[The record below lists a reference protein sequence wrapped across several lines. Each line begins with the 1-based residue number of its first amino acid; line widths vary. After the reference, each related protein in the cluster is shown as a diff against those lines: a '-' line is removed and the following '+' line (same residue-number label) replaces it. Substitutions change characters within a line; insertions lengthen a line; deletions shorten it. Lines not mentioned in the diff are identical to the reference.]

1 MTKFRGSGATHAEA
15 VTETPA
21 YAELQVTTNFS
32 FLRGASHPAELV
44 LTAAALG
51 HRAIAVTDHNSVA
64 GIVRAHQAAK
74 EVGIR
79 LVVGCRLD
87 LDDGISLLAF
97 PQDRA
102 AYGRLTRL
110 LTSGKRRAS
119 KGECRLDY
127 ADVIASGT
135 DQIVIVLPPPIP
147 SPTCGGGLGWG
158 SDAAEFAAFAARIS
172 TDFRGR
178 AYLAAHHLYRGDDAR
193 HLTHLAA
200 LSEMAGLPLVA
211 TNDVLYHLPERRQL
225 QDVLTCIR
233 EGCTIEEAGFR
244 LAANAERH
252 LKSPQEMARLFRLYP
267 EAVARSLEI
276 VERCTFSLDE
286 LRYEYPDETAEDGR
300 TPQQRLADLAWA
312 GAAERFSDR
321 PSSSPT
327 AIEPSPP
334 TEGDVA
340 GREREGKT
348 GSAAKYGGIPEKI
361 RRLIEHE
368 LQLIERL
375 DYARY
380 FLTVHDIV
388 EFARRRGILCQGRG
402 SAANSVV
409 CYCLGITAVDPAR
422 IDVLFERFI
431 SAARNEPPDI
441 DVDFEHERREE
452 VIQYI
457 YEKYGRDRAGLAA
470 TVICYRSRSAI
481 REVGKAL
488 GLSVDVVAA
497 LAGIVWGWSNDPI
510 ADIKVREAGLDPGDR
525 TLRLALDLAA
535 ELTGFP
541 RHLSQHVGGFV
552 ITRGPLSELVPI
564 ENAAMEDRTVIEW
577 DKDDLDALG
586 ILKIDV
592 LALGML
598 TCIRKSFDLLDK
610 HYGRHLELATVPAED
625 PEVYEMLSQADSL
638 GVFQVES
645 RAQMTMLPR
654 LKPREFYD
662 LVIEVAIVR
671 PGPIQGDMVHPY
683 LRRRSGREPV
693 EYPSEALCQVLGKT
707 LGVPLFQEQAMK
719 IAIVGAGFAPEEA
732 DRLRRA
738 MATFKRNGDIHL
750 FRDKFIAGM
759 VENGYD
765 RDFATRCFS
774 QIEGFGTYGFPESHA
789 ASFALLVYVSAWIK
803 CFYPEVFACALLNSQ
818 PMGFYAPAQIV
829 RDAREHGVEVRPA
842 DVNHSLWDCTLEPI
856 EVTATHA
863 VVTPANAGIQSLPLT
878 GTGGRATVA
887 GILDSRFRRNDEQNF
902 ATSIASSSRR
912 KSGSTSAVDTGF
924 RRYDKREIAV
934 TRSNE
939 HHASRHYALRL
950 GFRQIKGFSEADAER
965 LVATRGSGFPDPA
978 ALWRR
983 SRLGHA
989 ALERLAEADAFRS
1002 VGLDRRRALW
1012 ALKALGDPPPPLF
1025 AAHADDAPRTPTL
1038 SPQWGARGTNR
1049 VEETHA
1055 SALSARSTTPDKE
1068 PSRPTGGR
1076 GQGEGGARQQSVLLE
1091 ASSPLPTPPPRAERG
1106 ITTGKTEDSE
1116 TRAAALLPAMPLG
1129 EHVVE
1134 DYATTGLSLKRH
1146 PLAFLRAELASEG
1159 LVTAADLA
1167 HLPVERR
1174 LGIAGVVLIRQ
1185 RPGSANGV
1193 VFITIEDETG
1203 IANLIVWPAILER
1216 FRRAA
1221 LGATLL
1227 RCTGKLQREESVIHV
1242 VAERLD
1248 DLTQRL
1254 NSLRN
1259 RTGDESPQSSAKPP
1273 FAVPVKAPGYD
1284 IRDIVIPSRNFR

>member
-1 MTKFRGSGATHAEA
+1 MAYLPESVPR
-15 VTETPA
+15 
-21 YAELQVTTNFS
+21 YAELQVTSNFS
-32 FLRGASHPAELV
+32 FLRGGAHPDELV

-51 HRAIAVTDHNSVA
+51 HQAIAITDRNSFA
-64 GIVRAHQAAK
+64 GIVRAHHAAK

-87 LDDGISLLAF
+87 LSDGKSLLAF
-97 PQDRA
+97 PEDRA

-110 LTSGKRRAS
+110 LTLGKRRAP
-119 KGECRLDY
+119 KGDCRLDY
-127 ADVIASGT
+127 ADVVAHGEG
-135 DQIVIVLPPPIP
+135 QIVVVLP
-147 SPTCGGGLGWG
+147 SETA
-158 SDAAEFAAFAARIS
+158 DMAADFAARVAA
-172 TDFRGR
+172 DFRGR
-178 AYLAAHHLYRGDDAR
+178 AYRATHHLYRGDDAQR
-193 HLTHLAA
+193 LVRLAA
-200 LSEMAGLPLVA
+200 LGEATGLPLVA
-211 TNDVLYHLPERRQL
+211 TNDVLYHRPERRPL

-233 EGCTIEEAGFR
+233 EGCTIAEAGYR

-252 LKSPQEMARLFRLYP
+252 LKPPQEMARLFRGH
-267 EAVARSLEI
+267 EDAVERTLEI
-276 VERCTFSLDE
+276 VERCRFSLDE
-286 LRYEYPDETAEDGR
+286 LRYEYPEEPVPEGQ
-300 TPQQRLADLAWA
+300 TPQQRLAELAWQGA
-312 GAAERFSDR
+312 GERFSDGVPNKVR
-321 PSSSPT
+321 
-327 AIEPSPP
+327 
-334 TEGDVA
+334 D
-340 GREREGKT
+340 
-348 GSAAKYGGIPEKI
+348 
-361 RRLIEHE
+361 LIGHE

-388 EFARRRGILCQGRG
+388 RFARQRGILCQGRG

-452 VIQYI
+452 VIQYV

-510 ADIKVREAGLDPGDR
+510 ADQRVREAGLDPSDR
-525 TLRLALDLAA
+525 NLRLALDLAA
-535 ELTGFP
+535 QLVGFP

-577 DKDDLDALG
+577 DKDDLDRLG

-598 TCIRKSFDLLDK
+598 TCIRKAFALIEE
-610 HYGRHLELATVPAED
+610 HYGRRLDLATVPAEE
-625 PEVYEMLSQADSL
+625 PAVYEMLSRADSL

-645 RAQMTMLPR
+645 RAQMSMLPR
-654 LKPREFYD
+654 LKPQEFYD

-693 EYPSEALCQVLGKT
+693 DYPSEALRQVLGKT

-719 IAIVGAGFAPEEA
+719 IAIVGAGFAPEDA

-750 FRDKFIAGM
+750 FRGKFIAGM
-759 VENGYD
+759 VRNGYD

-789 ASFALLVYVSAWIK
+789 ASFALLVYVSSWIK

-829 RDAREHGVEVRPA
+829 RDAREHDVEVRPV
-842 DVNHSLWDCTLEPI
+842 DINHSFWNCTLEPA
-856 EVTATHA
+856 E
-863 VVTPANAGIQSLPLT
+863 
-878 GTGGRATVA
+878 GG
-887 GILDSRFRRNDEQNF
+887 
-902 ATSIASSSRR
+902 
-912 KSGSTSAVDTGF
+912 KW
-924 RRYDKREIAV
+924 
-934 TRSNE
+934 
-939 HHASRHYALRL
+939 ALRL
-950 GFRQIKGFSEADAER
+950 GFRQIKGFVEAAAEQLIGARPEHSYVDAR
-965 LVATRGSGFPDPA
+965 

-983 SRLGHA
+983 SGLGRGA
-989 ALERLAEADAFRS
+989 IERLAEADAFRS
-1002 VGLDRRRALW
+1002 IGLDRRRALW
-1012 ALKALGDPPPPLF
+1012 ALKALGEPPLPLF
-1025 AAHADDAPRTPTL
+1025 AAAD
-1038 SPQWGARGTNR
+1038 
-1049 VEETHA
+1049 
-1055 SALSARSTTPDKE
+1055 
-1068 PSRPTGGR
+1068 
-1076 GQGEGGARQQSVLLE
+1076 E
-1091 ASSPLPTPPPRAERG
+1091 ASVPTSILPPDAGGGWQDGE
-1106 ITTGKTEDSE
+1106 
-1116 TRAAALLPAMPLG
+1116 AAAMALLPEMPLG

-1134 DYATTGLSLKRH
+1134 DYASLSLTLKRH
-1146 PLAFLRAELASEG
+1146 PLAFLRADLAREG
-1159 LVTAADLA
+1159 LATAAELA
-1167 HLPVERR
+1167 HLPVDRR
-1174 LGIAGVVLIRQ
+1174 LSIAGIVLIRQ

-1203 IANLIVWPAILER
+1203 IANLIIWPTILER
-1216 FRRAA
+1216 FRRTA

-1242 VAERLD
+1242 VAERLED
-1248 DLTQRL
+1248 MTSRL
-1254 NSLRN
+1254 HTLRD
-1259 RTGDESPQSSAKPP
+1259 RTGDAEPRRAPKPPFASSAKPP
-1273 FAVPVKAPGYD
+1273 GYD
-1284 IRDIVIPSRNFR
+1284 PRDIVVASRNFR

>member
-1 MTKFRGSGATHAEA
+1 MASFPEPVLSERA
-15 VTETPA
+15 PR

-32 FLRGASHPAELV
+32 FLRGASHPDELV

-51 HRAIAVTDHNSVA
+51 HQATAITDRNSFA
-64 GIVRAHQAAK
+64 GIVRAHHAAK

-87 LDDGISLLAF
+87 LRDGTSLLAY
-97 PQDRA
+97 PTDRA

-110 LTSGKRRAS
+110 LTLGKRRAP
-119 KGECRLDY
+119 KGECHLDY
-127 ADVIASGT
+127 ADVVAHSEG
-135 DQIVIVLPPPIP
+135 QIVVIL
-147 SPTCGGGLGWG
+147 SPET
-158 SDAAEFAAFAARIS
+158 AARI
-172 TDFRGR
+172 TADFQGR
-178 AYLAAHHLYRGDDAR
+178 AYLAAHHLYRGDDMRRLAR
-193 HLTHLAA
+193 LAA
-200 LSEMAGLPLVA
+200 LGEAAGLPLVA
-211 TNDVLYHLPERRQL
+211 VNDVLYHLPERRPL

-233 EGCTIEEAGFR
+233 EGCTISEAGYR

-252 LKSPQEMARLFRLYP
+252 LKLPEEVARLFRGH
-267 EAVARSLEI
+267 EDAVERTLEI
-276 VERCTFSLDE
+276 VERCRFSLDE
-286 LRYEYPDETAEDGR
+286 LRYEYPEEPVPEGM
-300 TPQQRLADLAWA
+300 TPQQRLAELAWQ
-312 GAAERFSDR
+312 GAAERFRCD
-321 PSSSPT
+321 T
-327 AIEPSPP
+327 PSPRLRGEGRGEGPLHGCLAPAGLPFTRNPRYARFP
-334 TEGDVA
+334 TSPRKRGEVIGGNDN
-340 GREREGKT
+340 
-348 GSAAKYGGIPEKI
+348 GSSIPDKV
-361 RRLIEHE
+361 RNLIEHE

-388 EFARRRGILCQGRG
+388 QFARRRGILCQGRG

-481 REVGKAL
+481 REVGKVL

-510 ADIKVREAGLDPGDR
+510 ADQRVREAGLDPTDR

-535 ELTGFP
+535 QLVGFP

-577 DKDDLDALG
+577 DKDDLDRLG

-598 TCIRKSFDLLDK
+598 TCIRKAFALIEK
-610 HYGRHLELATVPAED
+610 HHGRRFELATIPAED
-625 PEVYEMLSQADSL
+625 PAVYEMLSRADSL

-683 LRRRSGREPV
+683 LRRRSGREEV
-693 EYPSEALCQVLGKT
+693 VYPSGELREVLGKT

-759 VENGYD
+759 VANGYD

-829 RDAREHGVEVRPA
+829 RDAREHGVEVRPV
-842 DVNHSLWDCTLEPI
+842 DVNHSFWDCTLEPLI
-856 EVTATHA
+856 PS
-863 VVTPANAGIQSLPLT
+863 PAS
-878 GTGGRATVA
+878 GGGLGWGR
-887 GILDSRFRRNDEQNF
+887 
-902 ATSIASSSRR
+902 
-912 KSGSTSAVDTGF
+912 
-924 RRYDKREIAV
+924 
-934 TRSNE
+934 
-939 HHASRHYALRL
+939 ALRL
-950 GFRQIKGFSEADAER
+950 GLRQIKGLAEADTER
-965 LVATRGSGFPDPA
+965 LVAARGSGYPDPR

-983 SRLGHA
+983 SGLGRGT
-989 ALERLAEADAFRS
+989 LERLAEADVFRS
-1002 VGLDRRRALW
+1002 IGLDRRRALW
-1012 ALKALGDPPPPLF
+1012 ALKALGDPPLPLF
-1025 AAHADDAPRTPTL
+1025 A
-1038 SPQWGARGTNR
+1038 Q
-1049 VEETHA
+1049 E
-1055 SALSARSTTPDKE
+1055 E
-1068 PSRPTGGR
+1068 PSPPMGGR
-1076 GQGEGGARQQSVLLE
+1076 GKGEGGFSGPSSLE
-1091 ASSPLPTPPPRAERG
+1091 SPTSPRPSPPPGAER
-1106 ITTGKTEDSE
+1106 ENFSE
-1116 TRAAALLPAMPLG
+1116 ARAMALLPEMPLG

-1134 DYATTGLSLKRH
+1134 DYASLSLTLKRH
-1146 PLAFLRAELASEG
+1146 PLAFLRAELAREG
-1159 LVTAADLA
+1159 LVTAAELA
-1167 HLPVERR
+1167 HLPVDRR
-1174 LGIAGVVLIRQ
+1174 LSIAGIVLIRQ

-1242 VAERLD
+1242 VAGRLED
-1248 DLTQRL
+1248 MTPRL
-1254 NSLRN
+1254 NTLRN
-1259 RTGDESPQSSAKPP
+1259 RTGEAEPRPVPKPPFRSPAKPP
-1273 FAVPVKAPGYD
+1273 GYD
-1284 IRDIVIPSRNFR
+1284 PRDIVITSRNFR

>member
-1 MTKFRGSGATHAEA
+1 MASSPERVLH
-15 VTETPA
+15 

-32 FLRGASHPAELV
+32 FLRGAAHPDELV
-44 LTAAALG
+44 VTAAASG
-51 HRAIAVTDHNSVA
+51 HRAIAITDRNSLA
-64 GIVRAHQAAK
+64 GIVRAHHAAK

-79 LVVGCRLD
+79 LVVSCRLD
-87 LDDGISLLAF
+87 LRDSTSLLAF
-97 PQDRA
+97 PEDRA

-110 LTSGKRRAS
+110 LTLGKRRAP
-119 KGECRLDY
+119 KGECHLDY
-127 ADVIASGT
+127 ADVVAHG
-135 DQIVIVLPPPIP
+135 DGQIVVVLP
-147 SPTCGGGLGWG
+147 SEEADMT
-158 SDAAEFAAFAARIS
+158 DFAARVAA
-172 TDFRGR
+172 DFRGR
-178 AYLAAHHLYRGDDAR
+178 AYLTAHHLYRGDDAR
-193 HLTHLAA
+193 RLAHLAA
-200 LSEMAGLPLVA
+200 LGEATGLPLVA
-211 TNDVLYHLPERRQL
+211 TNDVLYHRPERRPL

-233 EGCTIEEAGFR
+233 EGCTIQEAGYR

-252 LKSPQEMARLFRLYP
+252 LKPPQEMARLFRGH
-267 EAVARSLEI
+267 EDAVERSLEI
-276 VERCTFSLDE
+276 VERCRFSLDE
-286 LRYEYPDETAEDGR
+286 LRYEYPEETVPDGR
-300 TPQQRLADLAWA
+300 TPQQRLVELTWKGA
-312 GAAERFSDR
+312 GERFRSSVTPAEAGVQSHRSDPGPLDSR
-321 PSSSPT
+321 FR
-327 AIEPSPP
+327 
-334 TEGDVA
+334 GND
-340 GREREGKT
+340 ERSGVPDKV
-348 GSAAKYGGIPEKI
+348 
-361 RRLIEHE
+361 RDLIAHE
-368 LQLIERL
+368 MQLIERL

-388 EFARRRGILCQGRG
+388 QFARQRGILCQGRG

-452 VIQYI
+452 VIQYV

-481 REVGKAL
+481 REVGKVL

-510 ADIKVREAGLDPGDR
+510 ADLRVREAGLDPTDR

-535 ELTGFP
+535 QLVGFP

-577 DKDDLDALG
+577 DKDDLDRLG

-598 TCIRKSFDLLDK
+598 TCIRKAFALIEN
-610 HYGRHLELATVPAED
+610 HYGRRFDLASIPAED
-625 PEVYEMLSQADSL
+625 PAVYEMLSRADSL

-693 EYPSEALCQVLGKT
+693 DYPSEALRQVLGKT
-707 LGVPLFQEQAMK
+707 MGVPLFQEQAMK

-789 ASFALLVYVSAWIK
+789 ASFALLVYVSSWIK

-829 RDAREHGVEVRPA
+829 RDAREHGVEVRPV
-842 DVNHSLWDCTLEPI
+842 DVNHSFWDCTLEARTDGLDQHSASF
-856 EVTATHA
+856 ETAASRPPQDEKFPYAIRKLPHA
-863 VVTPANAGIQSLPLT
+863 EERPQSLPQAR
-878 GTGGRATVA
+878 TGG
-887 GILDSRFRRNDEQNF
+887 
-902 ATSIASSSRR
+902 
-912 KSGSTSAVDTGF
+912 
-924 RRYDKREIAV
+924 
-934 TRSNE
+934 
-939 HHASRHYALRL
+939 ASRSTHGTCGAGDNQRWALRL
-950 GFRQIKGFSEADAER
+950 GFRQIKGFAEADAER
-965 LVATRGSGFPDPA
+965 LVAARPIGGYADPR

-983 SRLGHA
+983 SGLGRG
-989 ALERLAEADAFRS
+989 ALERLADADAFRS
-1002 VGLDRRRALW
+1002 TGLDRRRALW
-1012 ALKALGDPPPPLF
+1012 ALKALGEPPLPLF
-1025 AAHADDAPRTPTL
+1025 AAAEVAP
-1038 SPQWGARGTNR
+1038 
-1049 VEETHA
+1049 V
-1055 SALSARSTTPDKE
+1055 RS
-1068 PSRPTGGR
+1068 
-1076 GQGEGGARQQSVLLE
+1076 GEAC
-1091 ASSPLPTPPPRAERG
+1091 A
-1106 ITTGKTEDSE
+1106 I
-1116 TRAAALLPAMPLG
+1116 ALLPEMPLG

-1134 DYATTGLSLKRH
+1134 DYASLSLTLKRH
-1146 PLAFLRAELASEG
+1146 PLAFLRAELAREG
-1159 LVTAADLA
+1159 RVTAAELA
-1167 HLPVERR
+1167 HLPVDRR
-1174 LGIAGVVLIRQ
+1174 LAIAGVVLIRQ

-1203 IANLIVWPAILER
+1203 IANLIVWPQILER

-1227 RCTGKLQREESVIHV
+1227 SCTGKLQREESVIHV
-1242 VAERLD
+1242 VADRLD
-1248 DLTQRL
+1248 DLTPRL
-1254 NSLRN
+1254 NTLRD
-1259 RTGDESPQSSAKPP
+1259 RTGDAEPRPRRKPP
-1273 FAVPVKAPGYD
+1273 LALPERVPGYD
-1284 IRDIVIPSRNFR
+1284 PRDIVITSRNFR

>member
-1 MTKFRGSGATHAEA
+1 MTD
-15 VTETPA
+15 

-32 FLRGASHPAELV
+32 FLRGAAHPDELV

-51 HRAIAVTDHNSVA
+51 HRAIAITDRNSLA
-64 GIVRAHQAAK
+64 GIVRAYHATK

-87 LDDGISLLAF
+87 LRDGTSLLAF

-110 LTSGKRRAS
+110 LTLGKRRAP
-119 KGECRLDY
+119 KGECHLDY
-127 ADVIASGT
+127 PDVVAHSEG
-135 DQIVIVLPPPIP
+135 QIVVLLPPPVP
-147 SPTCGGGLGWG
+147 SPASGGGSGWG
-158 SDAAEFAAFAARIS
+158 QDVTDFAARVAA
-172 TDFRGR
+172 DFRRR
-178 AYLAAHHLYRGDDAR
+178 AYLAVHHLYRGDDMRRLAR
-193 HLTHLAA
+193 LAA
-200 LSEMAGLPLVA
+200 LAEATGLPLVA
-211 TNDVLYHLPERRQL
+211 TNDVLYHLPERRPL

-233 EGCTIEEAGFR
+233 EGRTIREAGYR

-252 LKSPQEMARLFRLYP
+252 LKAPQEMARLFRGRVD
-267 EAVARSLEI
+267 AVARSLEI
-276 VERCTFSLDE
+276 VERCRFSLDE
-286 LRYEYPDETAEDGR
+286 LRYEYPEEPVPKGQ
-300 TPQQRLADLAWA
+300 TPQQRLVELTWEGARARFARQGSKPPAVIPAKA
-312 GAAERFSDR
+312 GIHASTAPN
-321 PSSSPT
+321 PSSNCNPLPATTCSCCG
-327 AIEPSPP
+327 EMDLGLRR
-334 TEGDVA
+334 GDEWA
-340 GREREGKT
+340 DNGEYLHARFRGNDDK
-348 GSAAKYGGIPEKI
+348 GGIPDKV
-361 RRLIEHE
+361 RDLIEHE
-368 LQLIERL
+368 LKLIERL

-388 EFARRRGILCQGRG
+388 RFARQRGILCQGRG

-497 LAGIVWGWSNDPI
+497 LSGIVWGWSNDPI
-510 ADIKVREAGLDPGDR
+510 ADQRVREAGLDPTDR

-535 ELTGFP
+535 QLVGFP

-577 DKDDLDALG
+577 DKDDLDRLG

-598 TCIRKSFDLLDK
+598 TCIRKAFALIEQ
-610 HYGRHLELATVPAED
+610 HYGRRFELATIPAEE
-625 PEVYEMLSQADSL
+625 PAVYEMLSRADSL

-654 LKPREFYD
+654 LKPRQFYD

-683 LRRRSGREPV
+683 LRRRSGREEV
-693 EYPSEALCQVLGKT
+693 VYPSGELRKVLEKT

-719 IAIVGAGFAPEEA
+719 IAIVGAGFPPEEA

-750 FRDKFIAGM
+750 FRDKFVAGM
-759 VENGYD
+759 VANGYE

-842 DVNHSLWDCTLEPI
+842 DVNHSFWDCTLEPVSNLCALKDPLPPVGG
-856 EVTATHA
+856 EGRVRGASLDG
-863 VVTPANAGIQSLPLT
+863 AGGPPSPQPSPPS
-878 GTGGRATVA
+878 GGRGGV
-887 GILDSRFRRNDEQNF
+887 
-902 ATSIASSSRR
+902 
-912 KSGSTSAVDTGF
+912 SGS
-924 RRYDKREIAV
+924 
-934 TRSNE
+934 
-939 HHASRHYALRL
+939 ALRL
-950 GFRQIKGFSEADAER
+950 GLRQIKGFAEADAER
-965 LVATRGSGFPDPA
+965 LVATRGAQGYPDPQ

-983 SRLGHA
+983 SGLGCG

-1002 VGLDRRRALW
+1002 IALDRRRALW
-1012 ALKALGDPPPPLF
+1012 ALKALGEPPLPLF
-1025 AAHADDAPRTPTL
+1025 AVAEEKLAP
-1038 SPQWGARGTNR
+1038 
-1049 VEETHA
+1049 THA
-1055 SALSARSTTPDKE
+1055 LARSQ
-1068 PSRPTGGR
+1068 GR
-1076 GQGEGGARQQSVLLE
+1076 EGAGVSEAR
-1091 ASSPLPTPPPRAERG
+1091 AM
-1106 ITTGKTEDSE
+1106 
-1116 TRAAALLPAMPLG
+1116 ALLPEMPLG

-1134 DYATTGLSLKRH
+1134 DYASLSLTLKRH
-1146 PLAFLRAELASEG
+1146 PLAFLRQELAREG
-1159 LVTAADLA
+1159 LVTAAELA
-1167 HLPVERR
+1167 RLPVDRR
-1174 LGIAGVVLIRQ
+1174 LTIAGVVLIRQ

-1203 IANLIVWPAILER
+1203 IANLIVWPQILER

-1221 LGATLL
+1221 VGATLL
-1227 RCTGKLQREESVIHV
+1227 CCTGKLQREESVIHV
-1242 VAERLD
+1242 VADRLD
-1248 DLTQRL
+1248 DMTARL
-1254 NSLRN
+1254 NTLRD
-1259 RTGDESPQSSAKPP
+1259 RTGDAEPRPMRKPP
-1273 FAVPVKAPGYD
+1273 FALPERVPGYD
-1284 IRDIVIPSRNFR
+1284 ARDIVISSRNFR

>member
-1 MTKFRGSGATHAEA
+1 MVRTARHAGLSMVSFPEIS
-15 VTETPA
+15 PR

-32 FLRGASHPAELV
+32 FLRGAAHPDELV
-44 LTAAALG
+44 VTAAALG
-51 HRAIAVTDHNSVA
+51 HRAIAITDRNSLA
-64 GIVRAHQAAK
+64 GIVRAHHAAK
-74 EVGIR
+74 EVGLR

-87 LDDGISLLAF
+87 LRDGTSLLVF
-97 PQDRA
+97 PEDRA

-110 LTSGKRRAS
+110 LTLGKRRAS
-119 KGECRLDY
+119 KGECHLDY
-127 ADVIASGT
+127 ADVVAHGAG
-135 DQIVIVLPPPIP
+135 QIVVALTPE
-147 SPTCGGGLGWG
+147 TA
-158 SDAAEFAAFAARIS
+158 DVAEFAVRVAA
-172 TDFRGR
+172 DFRGR
-178 AYLAAHHLYRGDDAR
+178 AYLAAHHLYRGDDMQRLAR
-193 HLTHLAA
+193 LAA
-200 LSEMAGLPLVA
+200 LGYATGLPLVA
-211 TNDVLYHLPERRQL
+211 VNDVLYHVPERRPL

-233 EGCTIEEAGFR
+233 EGCTIREAGYR
-244 LAANAERH
+244 LATNAERH
-252 LKSPQEMARLFRLYP
+252 LKPPQEMARLFRGHQDMV
-267 EAVARSLEI
+267 ERSLEI
-276 VERCTFSLDE
+276 VERCRFSLDE
-286 LRYEYPDETAEDGR
+286 LRYEYPEEPVPEGQ
-300 TPQQRLADLAWA
+300 TPQQRLVELAWK
-312 GAAERFSDR
+312 GAMERF
-321 PSSSPT
+321 P
-327 AIEPSPP
+327 
-334 TEGDVA
+334 EGVPDKVR
-340 GREREGKT
+340 G
-348 GSAAKYGGIPEKI
+348 
-361 RRLIEHE
+361 LIEHE
-368 LQLIERL
+368 LQLIGRL

-388 EFARRRGILCQGRG
+388 RFARQRGILCQGRG
-402 SAANSVV
+402 SAANSAV

-452 VIQYI
+452 VIQYV

-510 ADIKVREAGLDPGDR
+510 ADLRVREAGLDPTDG
-525 TLRLALDLAA
+525 TLRMALDLAA
-535 ELTGFP
+535 ELVGFP

-577 DKDDLDALG
+577 DKDDLDQLG

-598 TCIRKSFDLLDK
+598 TCIRKAFAVIEQ
-610 HYGRHLELATVPAED
+610 HYGRRLELATVPAED
-625 PEVYEMLSQADSL
+625 PAVYEMLSRADSL

-683 LRRRSGREPV
+683 LRRRSGREV
-693 EYPSEALCQVLGKT
+693 VTYPSGELREVLGKT
-707 LGVPLFQEQAMK
+707 MGVPLFQEQAMK

-759 VENGYD
+759 VANGYE

-789 ASFALLVYVSAWIK
+789 ASFALLVYVSSWIK

-829 RDAREHGVEVRPA
+829 RDAREHAVEVRPV
-842 DVNHSLWDCTLEPI
+842 DVNNSLWDCTLEP
-856 EVTATHA
+856 
-863 VVTPANAGIQSLPLT
+863 AGE
-878 GTGGRATVA
+878 GRW
-887 GILDSRFRRNDEQNF
+887 
-902 ATSIASSSRR
+902 
-912 KSGSTSAVDTGF
+912 
-924 RRYDKREIAV
+924 
-934 TRSNE
+934 
-939 HHASRHYALRL
+939 ALRL
-950 GFRQIKGFSEADAER
+950 GLRQIKGFAEADAER
-965 LVATRGSGFPDPA
+965 LVAARGQAGYPDPR

-983 SRLGHA
+983 SGLGRG

-1002 VGLDRRRALW
+1002 TGLDRRRALW
-1012 ALKALGDPPPPLF
+1012 ALKALGEPPLPLF
-1025 AAHADDAPRTPTL
+1025 TAETLTHPALRAGSPLSRTAGEGTERSEAGEGIPREAHAM
-1038 SPQWGARGTNR
+1038 
-1049 VEETHA
+1049 
-1055 SALSARSTTPDKE
+1055 
-1068 PSRPTGGR
+1068 
-1076 GQGEGGARQQSVLLE
+1076 
-1091 ASSPLPTPPPRAERG
+1091 
-1106 ITTGKTEDSE
+1106 
-1116 TRAAALLPAMPLG
+1116 ALLPEMPLG

-1134 DYATTGLSLKRH
+1134 DYASLSLTLKRH
-1146 PLAFLRAELASEG
+1146 PLAFLRREFTREG
-1159 LVTAADLA
+1159 LVTAAELA
-1167 HLPVERR
+1167 RLPVDRR
-1174 LGIAGVVLIRQ
+1174 LSIAGVVLIRQ
-1185 RPGSANGV
+1185 RPGSAKGV

-1203 IANLIVWPAILER
+1203 IANLIVWPQILER

-1227 RCTGKLQREESVIHV
+1227 RCTGKLQREENVIHI
-1242 VAERLD
+1242 VADRLD
-1248 DLTQRL
+1248 DMTSRL
-1254 NSLRN
+1254 NTLRD
-1259 RTGDESPQSSAKPP
+1259 RTGETEPRLLRKPP
-1273 FAVPVKAPGYD
+1273 LALPERVPGYD
-1284 IRDIVIPSRNFR
+1284 PRDIVITSRNFR